1 MKKIVMIAFVA
12 AATLSFAACN
22 TKTEGA
28 QGTEVDSTAVEAPVV
43 EEVVTDT
50 TALGKYETLVN
61 EVIALTEKAKAG
73 DATAVAEVTKLTQ
86 DLGNLSTELQKELAN
101 MTPEQAAKFAELGK
115 KYAEATQAAVK
126 K

>member
-28 QGTEVDSTAVEAPVV
+28 QGTEIDSTQVEVPVA
-43 EEVVTDT
+43 EEVVVADT
-50 TALGKYETLVN
+50 TALGKYEALVN
-61 EVIALTEKAKAG
+61 QALPLVEKAKAG
-73 DATAVAEVTKLTQ
+73 DAAATQECAKVAQEIAT
-86 DLGNLSTELQKELAN
+86 LGQEIQKDLAN
-101 MTPEQAAKFAELGK
+101 LTPEQAAKFAELGK
-115 KYAEATQAAVK
+115 KYTEAAAK